1 MILYHGSN
9 IAIDAI
15 DLSQSRPGKD
25 FGRGFYLSADK
36 QQAIEMAESK
46 VAFLGGEPVITSF
59 EFDEAIL
66 SSDTLKV
73 KTFDSYTE
81 EWAKFVYD
89 NRENFSDTPIHD
101 YDIIYGPIANDRVG
115 AQIRNFK
122 NGSIDL
128 GELLCRIKFLKGITF
143 QYFFGTEAAIQTLH
157 KV

>member
-9 IAIDAI
+9 VAIDEI
-15 DLSQSRPGKD
+15 DLSKSRPGKD
-25 FGRGFYLSADK
+25 FGKGFYLSADK

-46 VAFLGGEPVITSF
+46 VAFLGGEPIVTEF
-59 EFDEAIL
+59 EFDCNIIT
-66 SSDTLKV
+66 SSKFKV
-73 KTFDSYTE
+73 KTFNAYTE

-115 AQIRNFK
+115 TQIRNFK

-128 GELLCRIKFLKGITF
+128 DELLRRIKFLKGITF
-143 QYFFGTEAAIQTLH
+143 QYYFGTEVAIQTLQ
-157 KV
+157 KL

>member
-9 IAIDAI
+9 VAIDEI
-15 DLSQSRPGKD
+15 DLSKSRPGKD
-25 FGRGFYLSADK
+25 FGKGFYLSADK

-46 VAFLGGEPVITSF
+46 VAFLGGEPIVTEF
-59 EFDEAIL
+59 EFDCDIIT
-66 SSDTLKV
+66 SSKFKV
-73 KTFDSYTE
+73 KTFNAYTE

-128 GELLCRIKFLKGITF
+128 DELMRRIKYLKGITF
-143 QYFFGTEAAIQTLH
+143 QYYFGTEAAIQTLQ
-157 KV
+157 KL